1 MSVPWQTRSAHPDVS
16 EATFAALCRSS
27 PWRWDT
33 LRFSLHWVGGGDTTP
48 AEPVRAWLRRPSDL
62 RVETLHGEPL
72 YTSTSLELSRDDFYV
87 TDTPRSW
94 LLPPALVA
102 PLYDDHGLVTRRP
115 EAAYGDPVF
124 GGGRW
129 QAILDPVECVGSAPV
144 PPYLPEQRPAALHS
158 VVAGAF
164 AGRRVW
170 CATVEPTPRYRPV
183 TEAHPLAPGPTR
195 IAVDTA
201 TGVCVY
207 SHVLR
212 GPYAGQGHRLVI
224 EAVDEY
230 MLDDLFTRQ
239 DFDLTDVSRHVPWPV
254 AAS

>member
-1 MSVPWQTRSAHPDVS
+1 MSEES
-16 EATFAALCRSS
+16 FAALCRSS

-72 YTSTSLELSRDDFYV
+72 YTSTSLERSRDDFYV

-102 PLYDDHGLVTRRP
+102 PVYDDHGLVTRRP

-170 CATVEPTPRYRPV
+170 CATVEPTLRYRPV
-183 TEAHPLAPGPTR
+183 TDAHPLAPGPTR